1 MRKRRGWETGAFI
14 FLLVIAF
21 GRGPAVSAQQ
31 EATTAEQD
39 LQRGR
44 VLFYQQNYSG
54 AIEVLK
60 QAIAK
65 KPDLAEAHY
74 FLGMSYYRLADYAQ
88 AEAALRTALKLKN
101 ENYPEAH
108 FGMGM
113 IHFRKREVDLAVR
126 EFQTAI
132 EQRGGNYPDAF
143 NVLGVIYYGQRRFAD
158 AIQSFRKAIEQR
170 PEGPEVY
177 FNLGMAIEQEL
188 VEGAGQQAA
197 SGLTWND
204 AISAYRKAIEQ
215 RGTYPLAQRAL
226 GLALIGVDNEAAIT
240 ELGVYVQQVPQAQD
254 RLQIEEIIDL
264 LKKPDDPAAVAEEL
278 GKVPRVSKVV
288 PVRLTE
294 EAMRN
299 KVQGSVVLSV
309 LFCYDKRARVVKV
322 VKGLGYGLDEAAIEA
337 VRRVQFEPA
346 VVGGRQVSERRL
358 VKIEFKS

>member
-1 MRKRRGWETGAFI
+1 MSGRRWWERGAFL
-14 FLLVIAF
+14 FLLVVAL
-21 GRGPAVSAQQ
+21 GRGPGASARQ
-31 EATTAEQD
+31 EAATAEQD

-44 VLFYQQNYSG
+44 VLFYQQNYPG
-54 AIEVLK
+54 AIEALK

-88 AEAALRTALKLKN
+88 AETALRTALKLRN

-113 IHFRKREVDLAVR
+113 IHFRKREADLAVR

-143 NVLGVIYYGQRRFAD
+143 NVLGVIYYGQRRFAE
-158 AIQSFRKAIEQR
+158 AIQNFRKALEQR
-170 PEGPEVY
+170 PEGPEIY

-188 VEGAGQQAA
+188 LEGAGPTA

-204 AISAYRKAIEQ
+204 AIAAYRKAIEQ
-215 RGTYPLAQRAL
+215 RSTYPLAQRAL
-226 GLALIGVDNEAAIT
+226 GLALIGVDNDAAIA
-240 ELGVYVQQVPQAQD
+240 ELSVYVQQAPQAQD

-264 LKKPDDPAAVAEEL
+264 LKKPDDPAASVEDL
-278 GKVPRVSKVV
+278 GKVPRVSKVG
-288 PVRLTE
+288 PVRPTE
-294 EAMRN
+294 EAVKN
-299 KVQGSVVLSV
+299 KVQGSVILSV

-322 VKGLGYGLDEAAIEA
+322 VKGLGYGLDDVAIEA
-337 VRRVQFEPA
+337 VRRIQFEPA
-346 VVGGRQVSERRL
+346 VVGGRQASERRL
-358 VKIEFKS
+358 VKIEFKT

>member
-1 MRKRRGWETGAFI
+1 MSGRRWWGMGAFL
-14 FLLVIAF
+14 FLLVVAL
-21 GRGPAVSAQQ
+21 GRGPGASARQ
-31 EATTAEQD
+31 EAATAEQD

-44 VLFYQQNYSG
+44 VLFYQQNYPG
-54 AIEVLK
+54 AIEALK

-88 AEAALRTALKLKN
+88 AETALRTALKLRN

-113 IHFRKREVDLAVR
+113 IHFRKREADLAVR

-143 NVLGVIYYGQRRFAD
+143 NVLGVIYYGQRRFAE
-158 AIQSFRKAIEQR
+158 AIQNFRKALEQR
-170 PEGPEVY
+170 PEGPEIY

-188 VEGAGQQAA
+188 LEGAGPTA

-204 AISAYRKAIEQ
+204 AIAAYRKAIEQ

-226 GLALIGVDNEAAIT
+226 GLALIGVDNDAAIA
-240 ELGVYVQQVPQAQD
+240 ELSVYVQQAPQAQD

-264 LKKPDDPAAVAEEL
+264 LKKPDDPAASVEDL
-278 GKVPRVSKVV
+278 GKVPRVSKVG
-288 PVRLTE
+288 PVRPTE
-294 EAMRN
+294 EAVKN
-299 KVQGSVVLSV
+299 KVQGSVILSV

-322 VKGLGYGLDEAAIEA
+322 VKGLGYGLDDVAIEA
-337 VRRVQFEPA
+337 VRRIQFEPA
-346 VVGGRQVSERRL
+346 VVGGRQASERRL
-358 VKIEFKS
+358 VKIEFKT

>member
-1 MRKRRGWETGAFI
+1 MWRRWGVGVFI
-14 FLLVIAF
+14 FLSVIVL
-21 GRGPAVSAQQ
+21 GRGPGASAPQ

-44 VLFYQQNYSG
+44 ILFYQQNYPG
-54 AIEVLK
+54 AIQALK
-60 QAIAK
+60 QAITK
-65 KPDLAEAHY
+65 KPELAEAHY

-88 AEAALRTALKLKN
+88 AEVALRTALKLRN

-113 IHFRKREVDLAVR
+113 LHFRKREADLAVR

-143 NVLGVIYYGQRRFAD
+143 NVLGVIYYGQRRFTE

-188 VEGAGQQAA
+188 VEGAGPAT
-197 SGLTWND
+197 SGVTWND

-240 ELGVYVQQVPQAQD
+240 ELGVYVQQAPQAQD

-264 LKKPDDPAAVAEEL
+264 LKKPDDPTASVEEL
-278 GKVPRVSKVV
+278 GKVPRVSKAV
-288 PVRLTE
+288 PVRPTA
-294 EAMRN
+294 EAVKN

-322 VKGLGYGLDEAAIEA
+322 VRGLGYGLDEVAIEA

-346 VVGGRQVSERRL
+346 VIGGRQASERRL
-358 VKIEFKS
+358 VKIEFKI

>member
-1 MRKRRGWETGAFI
+1 MERRRGWEIGAFI
-14 FLLVIAF
+14 FLSVLAL
-21 GRGPAVSAQQ
+21 GRDPALSARQ
-31 EATTAEQD
+31 EAATAEQD

-44 VLFYQQNYSG
+44 ILFYQQNYPG
-54 AIEVLK
+54 AIEALK

-65 KPDLAEAHY
+65 KPELAEAHY

-88 AEAALRTALKLKN
+88 AEVALRTALKLKN

-108 FGMGM
+108 FGLGM
-113 IHFRKREVDLAVR
+113 IYFRKREVDPAVR

-143 NVLGVIYYGQRRFAD
+143 NVLGVIYYGQRRFTE
-158 AIQSFRKAIEQR
+158 AIRSFRKAIEQR

-177 FNLGMAIEQEL
+177 FNLGMAIEHEL
-188 VEGAGQQAA
+188 IEGAGSNA
-197 SGLTWND
+197 SGVTWND

-226 GLALIGVDNEAAIT
+226 GLALIGVDNEAAMV
-240 ELGVYVQQVPQAQD
+240 ELGTYLQQVPQAQD

-264 LKKPDDPAAVAEEL
+264 LKRPDDPAAPVEEL
-278 GKVPRVSKVV
+278 GKIPRVSKVA
-288 PVRLTE
+288 PVRPTE
-294 EAMRN
+294 EAVRN
-299 KVQGSVVLSV
+299 KVQGSVILSV

-322 VKGLGYGLDEAAIEA
+322 IKGLGYGLDEAAAEV

-346 VVGGRQVSERRL
+346 TIGGRQASERRL
-358 VKIEFKS
+358 VRVDFKI

>member
-1 MRKRRGWETGAFI
+1 MERRRGWEIGAFI
-14 FLLVIAF
+14 FLSVLAL
-21 GRGPAVSAQQ
+21 GRDPVLSARQ
-31 EATTAEQD
+31 EAATAEQD

-44 VLFYQQNYSG
+44 ILFYQQNYPG
-54 AIEVLK
+54 AIEALK

-65 KPDLAEAHY
+65 KPELAEAHY

-108 FGMGM
+108 FGLGM
-113 IHFRKREVDLAVR
+113 IYFRKREMDPAVR

-143 NVLGVIYYGQRRFAD
+143 NVLGVIYYGQRRFTE
-158 AIQSFRKAIEQR
+158 AIRSFRKAIEQR

-177 FNLGMAIEQEL
+177 FNLGMAIEHEL
-188 VEGAGQQAA
+188 LQGAGSSA
-197 SGLTWND
+197 SGVTWND

-226 GLALIGVDNEAAIT
+226 GLALIGVDNEAAMV
-240 ELGVYVQQVPQAQD
+240 ELGTYLQQVPQAQD

-264 LKKPDDPAAVAEEL
+264 LKRPDDPAAPVEEL
-278 GKVPRVSKVV
+278 GKIPRVSKVA
-288 PVRLTE
+288 PVRPTE
-294 EAMRN
+294 EAVRN
-299 KVQGSVVLSV
+299 KVQGSVILSV

-322 VKGLGYGLDEAAIEA
+322 VKGLGYGLDEVAAEA

-346 VVGGRQVSERRL
+346 TIGGRPASERRL
-358 VKIEFKS
+358 VRVDFKM